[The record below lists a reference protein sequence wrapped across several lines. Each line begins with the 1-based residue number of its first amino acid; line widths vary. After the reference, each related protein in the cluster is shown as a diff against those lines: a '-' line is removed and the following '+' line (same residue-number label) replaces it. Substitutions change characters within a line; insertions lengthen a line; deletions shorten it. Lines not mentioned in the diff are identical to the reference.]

1 MYTKNWLII
10 KDDNKRTFEVV
21 TQEISENAFSN
32 KVIGMQREGM
42 YVTSVLMPITNRNAS
57 KEAIKFIG
65 YTKEEGLFNRLDMQY
80 QQLIQKNFSDWD

>member
-1 MYTKNWLII
+1 
-10 KDDNKRTFEVV
+10 
-21 TQEISENAFSN
+21 
-32 KVIGMQREGM
+32 
-42 YVTSVLMPITNRNAS
+42 VTSVLMPITNRNAS